1 MRETSAK
8 VRSFLSQ
15 VWHDI
20 IISLNVMRKST
31 LFALLPFVLLL
42 LAFLLTACS
51 FSLAADITPP
61 PGSEQ
66 SAPVGMTQSAPVSG
80 MLYPLLPPNP
90 ENGRAIYAEKC
101 APCHGDTGMGDG
113 PRAAQLPNP
122 VAALGSNELAR
133 QSTPARWYTQ
143 VTQGNLEKFMPP
155 FSSLSERQRWD
166 VVAYAFSLTAPP
178 TLLERGKELYQA
190 NCARCHGESGK
201 GDGPD
206 AAGAPKPPVDLTDQ
220 SLMAQKSAE
229 DFFQAISNG
238 VPPSM
243 PAFVT
248 DLSDDERWTL
258 AAFLRS
264 LTFAQAQEPV
274 ALAETAAPK
283 ATPAPG
289 STASP
294 IPATPLAESPSGT
307 GTVTGKVTSV
317 SGAKLPDDLE
327 ITLHGFDNMQAAITQ
342 TTTIQPDGSFAF
354 MGVPMP
360 AGRVFMATVDYQN
373 ASYGSDIGTV
383 QEGGTSLDLP
393 ITVYETTTDTSILK
407 ADRLHL
413 FFEFVDAKTVRV
425 IELYIISNPTDKTLV
440 AEPGKPTARFSLPK
454 GATNLE
460 FQDGALG
467 GRYIQTPD
475 GFGDTVSVSPGSGS
489 YEVLFAYEM
498 PYDRKLDLE
507 QVMSMPVDAVV
518 ILVPEGSIKIKSDV
532 LQDSGSR
539 DVQGTAYHTYSGS
552 RLAAGETLQ
561 LTLTGRPSSG
571 SPGLAATSQTNLLIG
586 LSVFGVALIVAGV
599 WLYRRTRTS
608 GSSQGGDEAV
618 FPPEGAASESAES
631 LMDAIIAL
639 DDLYRSGE
647 LPEEAYQQRR
657 AELKAKLKELLRN

>member
-1 MRETSAK
+1 
-8 VRSFLSQ
+8 
-15 VWHDI
+15 
-20 IISLNVMRKST
+20 MRKSI
-31 LFALLPFVLLL
+31 LFAHLPFALLL
-42 LAFLLTACS
+42 LASLLSACS

-66 SAPVGMTQSAPVSG
+66 RAPVGMTQPAPVSG

-90 ENGRAIYAEKC
+90 ESGQAIYAEKC

-122 VAALGSNELAR
+122 VAALGSLELAR

-178 TLLERGKELYQA
+178 ALLESGKDLYQA
-190 NCARCHGESGK
+190 NCARCHGERGN

-220 SLMAQKSAE
+220 AFMAQKSAE

-258 AAFLRS
+258 AAYLRS
-264 LTFAQAQEPV
+264 LTFAQPQEPV
-274 ALAETAAPK
+274 ALAETATPGADA
-283 ATPAPG
+283 ATP
-289 STASP
+289 SKTASP
-294 IPATPLAESPSGT
+294 IPATPLAEIPSGS
-307 GTVTGKVTSV
+307 GNITGKVTSA
-317 SGAKLPDDLE
+317 SGVELPDDLE
-327 ITLHGFDNMQAAITQ
+327 ITLHGFDNMQVAITQ

-354 MGVPMP
+354 RGVPMP
-360 AGRVFMATVDYQN
+360 AGRVFLATVNYQN

-383 QEGGTSLDLP
+383 QEGVTALDLP
-393 ITVYETTTDTSILK
+393 ITVYETTTDASILK

-413 FFEFVDAKTVRV
+413 FFEFVDAKTMRV
-425 IELYIISNPTDKTLV
+425 IELYIISNPSDKTLV
-440 AEPGKPTARFSLPK
+440 AEPGQPTVRFILPK
-454 GATNLE
+454 GASNLE
-460 FQDGALG
+460 FQDGELG

-489 YEVLFAYEM
+489 YEVLFAYDM
-498 PYDRKLDLE
+498 PYDRKLELE
-507 QVMSMPVDAVV
+507 QVMSLPVDAVV
-518 ILVPEGSIKIKSDV
+518 ILVPEGSIKIKSDA

-552 RLAAGETLQ
+552 RLAAGETLR

-571 SPGLAATSQTNLLIG
+571 SPGLADTSQTSLFIG
-586 LSVFGVALIVAGV
+586 LSVFGVAMIVAGV
-599 WLYRRTRTS
+599 WLYRRMRSTS
-608 GSSQGGDEAV
+608 AQSDEEEDL
-618 FPPEGAASESAES
+618 FPSDSAASESAEN

-639 DDLYRSGE
+639 DDLYKSGQ
-647 LPEEAYQQRR
+647 LPEDAYQQRR
-657 AELKAKLKELLRN
+657 AELKAKLKELLRR

>member
-1 MRETSAK
+1 
-8 VRSFLSQ
+8 
-15 VWHDI
+15 
-20 IISLNVMRKST
+20 MRKNI
-31 LFALLPFVLLL
+31 LFACLPFVLLL
-42 LAFLLTACS
+42 LSSLLTACS

-61 PGSEQ
+61 PGSGQ
-66 SAPVGMTQSAPVSG
+66 GPPVGMTQSAPISG

-90 ENGRAIYAEKC
+90 ESGRATFAEKC

-122 VAALGSNELAR
+122 VAAIGSTELAR

-155 FSSLSERQRWD
+155 FASLSERQRWD

-178 TLLERGKELYQA
+178 ALLERGKALYQA
-190 NCARCHGESGK
+190 NCTRCHGESGK

-206 AAGAPKPPVDLTDQ
+206 AASAPKPPVDLTDQ
-220 SLMAQKSAE
+220 AFMAQKSAE
-229 DFFQAISNG
+229 DFYQAISNG

-248 DLSDDERWTL
+248 NLSDDERWTL
-258 AAFLRS
+258 AAYLRS
-264 LTFAQAQEPV
+264 LTFAGPEEPV
-274 ALAETAAPK
+274 TLAETAIPGVI
-283 ATPAPG
+283 TTPG
-289 STASP
+289 SAPSA
-294 IPATPLAESPSGT
+294 IPATPLAEASSGT
-307 GTVTGKVTSV
+307 GTVTGKVTSA
-317 SGAKLPDDLE
+317 SGVELPDDLE
-327 ITLHGFDNMQAAITQ
+327 ITLHGFDNMQVAITQ
-342 TTTIQPDGSFAF
+342 TTTIQPDGSFTF
-354 MGVPMP
+354 QGVSMP
-360 AGRVFMATVDYQN
+360 AGRVFLATVKYQN
-373 ASYGSDIGTV
+373 ASYGSDIGAV
-383 QEGGTSLDLP
+383 QEGITTLDLP

-413 FFEFVDAKTVRV
+413 FFEFVDEKTVRV
-425 IELYIISNPTDKTLV
+425 IELYIISNPSDKTLV

-454 GATNLE
+454 GASNLE

-467 GRYIQTPD
+467 GRYVQTPD
-475 GFGDTVSVSPGSGS
+475 GFGDTASISPGSGS

-498 PYDRKLDLE
+498 PYDRKMELE

-552 RLAAGETLQ
+552 RLAVGETLQ

-571 SPGLAATSQTNLLIG
+571 APGLAASSQTSLFIG

-599 WLYRRTRTS
+599 WLYRRRRSTS
-608 GSSQGGDEAV
+608 ALMEEEEALSP
-618 FPPEGAASESAES
+618 FDGADSESAES

-639 DDLYRSGE
+639 DDLYRSGQ

-657 AELKAKLKELLRN
+657 AELKAKLKELLRR

>member
-1 MRETSAK
+1 
-8 VRSFLSQ
+8 
-15 VWHDI
+15 
-20 IISLNVMRKST
+20 
-31 LFALLPFVLLL
+31 
-42 LAFLLTACS
+42 
-51 FSLAADITPP
+51 
-61 PGSEQ
+61 
-66 SAPVGMTQSAPVSG
+66 MTQSAPISG

-90 ENGRAIYAEKC
+90 ESGRATFAEKC

-122 VAALGSNELAR
+122 VAAIGSTELAR

-155 FSSLSERQRWD
+155 FASLSERQRWD

-178 TLLERGKELYQA
+178 ALLERGKALYQA
-190 NCARCHGESGK
+190 NCTRCHGESGK

-206 AAGAPKPPVDLTDQ
+206 AASAPKPPVDLTDQ
-220 SLMAQKSAE
+220 AFMAQKSAE
-229 DFFQAISNG
+229 DFYQAISNG

-248 DLSDDERWTL
+248 NLSDDERWTL
-258 AAFLRS
+258 AAYLRS
-264 LTFAQAQEPV
+264 LTFAGPEEPV
-274 ALAETAAPK
+274 TLAETAIPGVI
-283 ATPAPG
+283 TTPG
-289 STASP
+289 SAPSA
-294 IPATPLAESPSGT
+294 IPATPLAEASSGT
-307 GTVTGKVTSV
+307 GTVTGKVTSA
-317 SGAKLPDDLE
+317 SGVELPDDLE
-327 ITLHGFDNMQAAITQ
+327 ITLHGFDNMQVAITQ
-342 TTTIQPDGSFAF
+342 TTTIQPDGSFTF
-354 MGVPMP
+354 QGVSMP
-360 AGRVFMATVDYQN
+360 AGRVFLATVKYQN
-373 ASYGSDIGTV
+373 ASYGSDIGAV
-383 QEGGTSLDLP
+383 QEGITTLDLP

-413 FFEFVDAKTVRV
+413 FFEFVDEKTVRV
-425 IELYIISNPTDKTLV
+425 IELYIISNPSDKTLV

-454 GATNLE
+454 GASNLE

-467 GRYIQTPD
+467 GRYVQTPD
-475 GFGDTVSVSPGSGS
+475 GFGDTASISPGSGS

-498 PYDRKLDLE
+498 PYDRKMELE

-552 RLAAGETLQ
+552 RLAVGETLQ

-571 SPGLAATSQTNLLIG
+571 APGLAASSQTSLFIG

-599 WLYRRTRTS
+599 WLYRRRRSTS
-608 GSSQGGDEAV
+608 ALMEEEEALSP
-618 FPPEGAASESAES
+618 FDGADSESAES

-639 DDLYRSGE
+639 DDLYRSGQ

-657 AELKAKLKELLRN
+657 AELKAKLKELLRR

>member
-1 MRETSAK
+1 
-8 VRSFLSQ
+8 
-15 VWHDI
+15 
-20 IISLNVMRKST
+20 MRKSF
-31 LFALLPFVLLL
+31 LFAHLPFALLLF
-42 LAFLLTACS
+42 AFLLSACS

-66 SAPVGMTQSAPVSG
+66 NVPSGTPQPAPVSG

-90 ENGRAIYAEKC
+90 ESGRAIYVEKC
-101 APCHGDTGMGDG
+101 APCHGDAGMGDG
-113 PRAAQLPNP
+113 PRASQLPNP
-122 VAALGSNELAR
+122 VAAIGSTELAR
-133 QSTPARWYTQ
+133 RSTPARWYTQ

-155 FSSLSERQRWD
+155 FSSLSDRQRWD
-166 VVAYAFSLTAPP
+166 VVAYAFSLSAPP
-178 TLLERGKELYQA
+178 ALLEQGKELYQA

-220 SLMAQKSAE
+220 SFMAQKTAE
-229 DFFQAISNG
+229 DFFQAITNG

-248 DLSDDERWTL
+248 NLSDDERWTL
-258 AAFLRS
+258 AAYLRS
-264 LTFAQAQEPV
+264 LTFAQPQEPV
-274 ALAETAAPK
+274 ALAETAAPG
-283 ATPAPG
+283 ATPAPD
-289 STASP
+289 STAST
-294 IPATPLAESPSGT
+294 IPATPLAEALSGT
-307 GTVTGKVTSV
+307 GTVTGKVTSA
-317 SGAKLPDDLE
+317 SGTQLPNGLE
-327 ITLHGFDNMQAAITQ
+327 ITLHGFDNMQVAITQ
-342 TTTIQPDGSFAF
+342 TTTTQPDGSFAF

-360 AGRVFMATVDYQN
+360 AGRVFLATVNYQN

-383 QEGGTSLDLP
+383 QEGATTLDLP
-393 ITVYETTTDTSILK
+393 ITVYETTTDASILK

-425 IELYIISNPTDKTLV
+425 IELYIISNPSDKTLV
-440 AEPGKPTARFSLPK
+440 AESGQPTVRFSLPK
-454 GATNLE
+454 GASNLE

-467 GRYIQTPD
+467 GRYIQTSD
-475 GFGDTVSVSPGSGS
+475 GFGDTASVSPGSGS

-539 DVQGTAYHTYSGS
+539 DVQGTAYHTYSGN
-552 RLAAGETLQ
+552 RLAAGETLR

-571 SPGLAATSQTNLLIG
+571 SPGLAASSQTNLFIG

-608 GSSQGGDEAV
+608 SVPAGEEEAL
-618 FPPEGAASESAES
+618 FPSDSAASESAEN

-657 AELKAKLKELLRN
+657 AELKAKLKELLRS